1 MSQRML
7 AIIALIA
14 FVALVMGVALT
25 GGTLGGSESPSR
37 ISFQIATGT
46 TEGVYFPVGQA
57 LAGLVSHPPGVGRCD
72 TATVCGP
79 AGVVLSARSSLGGA
93 DNIRDVDG
101 GLVDSGFAD
110 GDAIAA
116 AVAGQSPFRRK
127 ARHLRVIAALFPEAA
142 HIVVA
147 ANSGIQSMEDLSRK
161 RVLLGQASSTSI
173 TRNRAILAAYRVRA
187 REVLSDELPAALLRE
202 GKIDAYFAVS
212 GVPLDS
218 IRDLLAHHQARLL
231 PLDGEGR
238 DRLIAAVPQFFPA
251 LIPAGSYPGS
261 GAVET
266 VATRAWWFT
275 RDSEPDPLIYGLAR
289 ALFNPA
295 NRAGLAASHP
305 AGRDIS
311 LENAAHNPPAPI
323 HPGAARFY
331 REAGKLN

>member
-7 AIIALIA
+7 AIIALLA
-14 FVALVMGVALT
+14 FVVLVMGVLLT
-25 GGTLGGSESPSR
+25 GGKLGLTEAPSR

-57 LAGLVSHPPGVGRCD
+57 LAGLVSHPLGVGRCD

-93 DNIRDVDG
+93 DNIRTVNS

-110 GDAIAA
+110 GDALAA
-116 AVAGQSPFRRK
+116 AVAGQRPFRGK
-127 ARHLRVIAALFPEAA
+127 ASHLRMIAALFPEAA
-142 HIVVA
+142 HLVVA
-147 ANSGIQSMEDLSRK
+147 AKSGIQTVEDLRGK
-161 RVLLGQASSTSI
+161 RVLLGEANTSAV
-173 TRNRAILAAYRVRA
+173 TRNRAILSAYRVRP
-187 REVLSDELPAALLRE
+187 REVLSGETPASLLQD
-202 GKIDAYFAVS
+202 GKIDAYFAVA

-218 IRDLLAHHQARLL
+218 IRDLLARHQARLV

-238 DRLIAAVPQFFPA
+238 DRLLAAVPQLFA
-251 LIPAGSYPGS
+251 AVIPAGSYPGS
-261 GAVET
+261 PAVET

-275 RDSEPDPLIYGLAR
+275 RDSEPDPLIYGLTR

-305 AGRDIS
+305 AGRDITLDS
-311 LENAAHNPPAPI
+311 AALNPPAPL

-331 REAGKLN
+331 REAGKLH